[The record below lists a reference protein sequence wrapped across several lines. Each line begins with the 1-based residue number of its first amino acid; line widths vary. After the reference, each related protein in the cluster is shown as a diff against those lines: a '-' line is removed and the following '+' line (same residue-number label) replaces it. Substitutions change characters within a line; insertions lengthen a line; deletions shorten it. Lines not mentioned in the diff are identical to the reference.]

1 MTETSTK
8 PYLLRAIFEWCIDNG
23 YTPHLSVVVDKDT
36 RVPMEYVKEGKIV
49 LNLSPGAT
57 HGMVMDNQ
65 WIQFAARFNGVSRQ
79 IEVPIGAVAGI
90 FARENGEGLGFDVSV
105 QVNDAYVAST
115 PSFSPDEDP
124 TPPKPSRAKLQ
135 IVK

>member
-8 PYLLRAIFEWCIDNG
+8 PYLIRAIFEWCIDHG
-23 YTPHLSVVVDKDT
+23 YTPHLSVVVDSFT

-49 LNLSPGAT
+49 LNLSPSAT
-57 HGMVMDNQ
+57 HGMQMDNV
-65 WIQFAARFNGVSRQ
+65 WIRFAARFNGVSRQ

-90 FARENGEGLGFDVSV
+90 FARENGEGLGFEVTPTSA
-105 QVNDAYVAST
+105 DAAAASDT
-115 PSFSPDEDP
+115 VPPDDDP
-124 TPPKPSRAKLQ
+124 TPPKSNRARLQ